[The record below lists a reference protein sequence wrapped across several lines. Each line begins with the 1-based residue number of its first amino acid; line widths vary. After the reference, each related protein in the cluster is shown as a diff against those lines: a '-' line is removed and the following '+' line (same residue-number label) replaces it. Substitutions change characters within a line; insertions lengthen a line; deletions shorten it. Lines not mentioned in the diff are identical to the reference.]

1 MAFRLTRVAAVVVLL
16 ALLLPSL
23 VTVSAAQE
31 TAGDNVLRVRM
42 PWWPDTLDPQKTS
55 YVEEIA
61 VSTVD
66 YEGLTRLDENLQTV
80 PAAAES

>member
-31 TAGDNVLRVRM
+31 TAGDNVLRVHM